1 MGGLVL
7 DYYVV
12 FLFKLIARVIQTW
25 GCSHWPMTTA
35 AVEIADPDYGGT
47 IYPTAQVI
55 YSYVVD
61 GATFEGSSR
70 KPFIRYKSA
79 KEYTCHFPNGS
90 RGRRSSKTGSAFNIH
105 DSQSGSG
112 SVETQIAATL
122 PPNRRFR

>member
-7 DYYVV
+7 DYYLV

-25 GCSHWPMTTA
+25 GCSQWPMATA

-47 IYPTAQVI
+47 SYPTAQVI

-61 GATFEGSSR
+61 GTTFEGRSR

-79 KEYTCHFPNGS
+79 GEYTAHFPQGS
-90 RGRRSSKTGSAFNIH
+90 KITIRVRPDHPSISTIL
-105 DSQSGSG
+105 SQDQ
-112 SVETQIAATL
+112 EAL
-122 PPNRRFR
+122 KLR

>member
-25 GCSHWPMTTA
+25 GCSQWPMATA

-47 IYPTAQVI
+47 SYPTAQVI
-55 YSYVVD
+55 YSYVID
-61 GATFEGSSR
+61 GTTFEGRSR

-79 KEYTCHFPNGS
+79 GEYTAHFPQGS
-90 RGRRSSKTGSAFNIH
+90 RITIRVKPDHPSISTIL
-105 DSQSGSG
+105 SQDQ
-112 SVETQIAATL
+112 EAL
-122 PPNRRFR
+122 KLK